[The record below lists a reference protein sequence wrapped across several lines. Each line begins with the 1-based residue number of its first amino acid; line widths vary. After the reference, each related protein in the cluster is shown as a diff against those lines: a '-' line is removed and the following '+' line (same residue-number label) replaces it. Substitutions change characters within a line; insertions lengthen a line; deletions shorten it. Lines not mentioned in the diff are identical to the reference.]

1 MLTTRTPSVRTAVAV
16 LGAVSA
22 LLLTS
27 ACGGD
32 DVSIKTPDGS
42 VKLDKDGSEFS
53 AEGAN
58 GEKVEGGTSLPDDFP
73 DIPLVEGRILQGAKM
88 SDGEQL
94 GFTANIEVDG
104 SVDAIAKDAAD
115 RLVAAGFASEGYQGS
130 AGAVSM
136 ATFANEEWQVLLT
149 VSESAE
155 EGKAY
160 ANYTVAPVTP

>member
-1 MLTTRTPSVRTAVAV
+1 MLTTRVDSLRTAGAV

-32 DVSIKTPDGS
+32 DLTVKTPDGT
-42 VKLDKDGSEFS
+42 VKVDKDGSEFS
-53 AEGAN
+53 AEGES

-73 DIPLVEGRILQGAKM
+73 DIPLVEGRILQGTKM
-88 SDGEQL
+88 SDGAGL

-130 AGAVSM
+130 AGSVSM
-136 ATFANEEWQVLLT
+136 ATFNNAEWQVLLT

-155 EGKAY
+155 DGKAY